1 MASQGC
7 ISWFIG
13 LEANGV
19 WIPFSTSSGGVL
31 WRGVGSQASWLLCR
45 PISVPVALLVSVS
58 QEQAAS
64 CVTSCQLC
72 DEAGCSSAAV
82 STLCHHVAAGAA
94 PGTDTEPWAPGSI
107 PWHSIPWLHGGDI
120 VHAVGTSHL
129 PSLWLCTPP
138 CLSASLTAHMALL
151 FSSRQGLCR
160 RGQVAA
166 HHPADNEGSRHE
178 V

>member
-13 LEANGV
+13 LEASGV

-107 PWHSIPWLHGGDI
+107 PWHSIPWQLK
-120 VHAVGTSHL
+120 
-129 PSLWLCTPP
+129 
-138 CLSASLTAHMALL
+138 ASSTLGENGEDLGPKKLL
-151 FSSRQGLCR
+151 QNSVCVFRDQ
-160 RGQVAA
+160 
-166 HHPADNEGSRHE
+166 
-178 V
+178 